1 MPLDDLLALLILA
14 TTMTFTPG
22 PNTVLVTALAARHGL
37 RAALPF
43 CLAVPSGWL
52 LLMAAVAGGVGA
64 LVAAEPT
71 LRGALQL
78 VGVAYLLGLAWRL
91 ARAPTGPADPA
102 AGRTDAPLGYRAGL
116 LLQFVNLKAWM
127 FALTLSAGWAL
138 PRPGETDSALPRLL
152 TVLAVMAFYGF
163 ASNFSYALLGAGL
176 RGWLAGGPV
185 PGRRMQRFN
194 RVSAALLAATA
205 LWMLGG

>member
-1 MPLDDLLALLILA
+1 MPLDDLLALLLLA

-64 LVAAEPT
+64 LVAAEPA
-71 LRGALQL
+71 LRGALRL
-78 VGVAYLLGLAWRL
+78 LGLAYLLSLAWRL
-91 ARAPTGPADPA
+91 ARADGGPAA
-102 AGRTDAPLGYRAGL
+102 AAARDRPLGYREGV
-116 LLQFVNLKAWM
+116 LLQFLNLKAWM

-138 PRPGETDSALPRLL
+138 PRPGETGTALPRLL
-152 TVLAVMAFYGF
+152 TVLAVMAVYGF
-163 ASNFSYALLGAGL
+163 ASNFSYAALGASL

-185 PGRRMQRFN
+185 PGRRMRRFN
-194 RVSAALLAATA
+194 RVSAVLLVLTA
-205 LWMLGG
+205 LWMLRH

>member
-1 MPLDDLLALLILA
+1 MPLPDLLALLVLA

-64 LVAAEPT
+64 LVAAEPA
-71 LRGALQL
+71 LRTALK
-78 VGVAYLLGLAWRL
+78 LLGLAYLLALAWKL
-91 ARAPTGPADPA
+91 ARADVGPA
-102 AGRTDAPLGYRAGL
+102 AGDPRDRPLGYREGV
-116 LLQFVNLKAWM
+116 LLQFLNLKAWM

-138 PRPGETDSALPRLL
+138 PKPGEVGTAWPRLA
-152 TVLAVMAFYGF
+152 TVLSVMAAFGF
-163 ASNFSYALLGAGL
+163 ASNFSYALVGAAL
-176 RGWLAGGPV
+176 RGWLDGGPQ
-185 PGRRMQRFN
+185 PGRRRRAFN
-194 RVSAALLAATA
+194 RLSALLLAATA
-205 LWMLGG
+205 VWMLGA

>member
-1 MPLDDLLALLILA
+1 MPTAELLALLVLA
-14 TTMTFTPG
+14 TPMTFTPG

-64 LVAAEPT
+64 LVAAEPA
-71 LRGALQL
+71 LRGALK
-78 VGVAYLLGLAWRL
+78 LLGLAYLLALAWKL
-91 ARAPTGPADPA
+91 ARAETGPAA
-102 AGRTDAPLGYRAGL
+102 AEARERPLSYREGV
-116 LLQFVNLKAWM
+116 LLQFLNLKAWM

-138 PRPGETDSALPRLL
+138 PKPGEEGTALPRLL

-163 ASNFSYALLGAGL
+163 ASNFSYALLGAAL
-176 RGWLAGGPV
+176 RGWLDGGPH
-185 PGRRMQRFN
+185 PGRRRRIFN
-194 RVSAALLAATA
+194 RSSAALLAATA
-205 LWMLGG
+205 FWMLGA